1 MTAMKLMSCLVDVAL
16 HLSVSLDNTQRQ
28 YENERGKE
36 ASKRASERIATLVER
51 REEVGCLI
59 CFKIQNECYKQLFK
73 VIKVFFLMCSDFC
86 VDLVPSTYFQCKFLI
101 STEPFIK

>member
-1 MTAMKLMSCLVDVAL
+1 MKLMSCLVDVAL

-51 REEVGCLI
+51 REEVRCLVI
-59 CFKIQNECYKQLFK
+59 FKIQNECYKQLLK
-73 VIKVFFLMCSDFC
+73 DVVH
-86 VDLVPSTYFQCKFLI
+86 
-101 STEPFIK
+101 